1 MPVNDRF
8 PIAQVLAACKRYY
21 QAHRRK
27 IFVEYLMLAGVN
39 DRAEHARKLAK
50 LLDKRIY
57 KLNLIPYNE
66 TGTFTGSGREK
77 IDMFRAALE
86 RGGLEATVRV
96 ARGREI
102 DAACGQ
108 LSARSE
114 RKSKKSTASRTA

>member
-1 MPVNDRF
+1 MANSAAPETGSYVWVAQPNGSQQYTVNPFTGPLTSDPIYGF
-8 PIAQVLAACKRYY
+8 PAAY
-21 QAHRRK
+21 
-27 IFVEYLMLAGVN
+27 GVVQSVTGTFTVTN
-39 DRAEHARKLAK
+39 GGVTT
-50 LLDKRIY
+50 
-57 KLNLIPYNE
+57 E

-108 LSARSE
+108 LSARPE